1 MRVKT
6 EFKEPGTLNK
16 PGVVGRLV
24 RFLAG
29 AVFLHFFILV
39 MIGYESIVR
48 LQLSIPGWLGV
59 AYCFYAL
66 SFAVNIGFNLEWK
79 WWPQVIYLFLV
90 LDAGLVSY
98 FLFGS
103 FFGPPL
109 GFALLMLLVFFLG
122 YVGFSFFLAAVL
134 AVPGCEVRAI
144 PYLIG
149 RMRGRPAQEH
159 HCPGFLGPLDEWE
172 ARGKKS

>member
-6 EFKEPGTLNK
+6 EFEEPGTLKK

-29 AVFLHFFILV
+29 AVFLYFFFSVL
-39 MIGYESIVR
+39 IGFESIVR
-48 LQLSIPGWLGV
+48 LQLSILAWIGV

-66 SFAVNIGFNLEWK
+66 PLVVNIGFNIEWK
-79 WWPQVIYLFLV
+79 WWPQVIYLLLV
-90 LDAGLVSY
+90 LTAGLVSY

-103 FFGPPL
+103 FLGPPL
-109 GFALLMLLVFFLG
+109 GFALLILLVFILG
-122 YVGFSFFLAAVL
+122 YMGFSFFLAAVL
-134 AVPGCEVRAI
+134 AVSGCEVRAI

-172 ARGKKS
+172 ARRKKS